1 MDARQ
6 DFYLAA
12 LAQCPGLGSR
22 RLGQLLQTGLDA
34 VSLWQMPAL
43 EMSRLVKM
51 PQGLV
56 STIDAFRRDHPD
68 MPEALADIC
77 EQRGVHLCTMQD
89 EDYPYLLKEIFSPP
103 PVLYC
108 RGTLMSKERRVAI
121 VGSRR
126 LSPYGEALALEFGEQ
141 LAAAGLTVVSGAA
154 RGVDTRS
161 HRGALKTG
169 RTVAVLGFVVV
180 DMLEEYFK
188 DIVDVKFTANL
199 ENELDEIAEG
209 KVHKNQLLRE
219 FYGPFEQT
227 LEKADEAI
235 GHVELPVEV
244 SDVRCEHCGRLMVI
258 KQGRY
263 GKVLACPG
271 FPECR
276 NTKPLLKDTGVKC
289 PKCGGKIVERRTRR
303 GRTFYGCEN
312 YPDCDYTTW
321 DTPQQQKCEKCGAF
335 LLKHHFKN
343 GRGMLYCSNDACETR
358 INHPIN
364 KELEKMRERAEAKR
378 KREEEKMAAEAE
390 KKENP

>member
-108 RGTLMSKERRVAI
+108 RGTLMPKERRVAI

-154 RGVDTRS
+154 RGIDTRS
-161 HRGALKTG
+161 HRGALISEYAPGVQPLPAFFPARNRIISGLSEGTLVVEAAARSGSLITAELALSEG
-169 RTVAVLGFVVV
+169 REVYALPGSVFSKMSEGCHHLIQQGARLVTKPGDILEDMGLVQKVTAKKQKSMTPDERRVYQVLSFDRALSADEILMSLPDGE
-180 DMLEEYFK
+180 MPNLS
-188 DIVDVKFTANL
+188 FTL
-199 ENELDEIAEG
+199 LQMELKGLIIENELHAY
-209 KVHKNQLLRE
+209 R
-219 FYGPFEQT
+219 
-227 LEKADEAI
+227 
-235 GHVELPVEV
+235 
-244 SDVRCEHCGRLMVI
+244 
-258 KQGRY
+258 
-263 GKVLACPG
+263 
-271 FPECR
+271 
-276 NTKPLLKDTGVKC
+276 
-289 PKCGGKIVERRTRR
+289 
-303 GRTFYGCEN
+303 
-312 YPDCDYTTW
+312 
-321 DTPQQQKCEKCGAF
+321 
-335 LLKHHFKN
+335 
-343 GRGMLYCSNDACETR
+343 
-358 INHPIN
+358 
-364 KELEKMRERAEAKR
+364 RAE
-378 KREEEKMAAEAE
+378 RE
-390 KKENP
+390 

>member
-77 EQRGVHLCTMQD
+77 EQRGVHLCTLQD

-108 RGTLMSKERRVAI
+108 RGTLMPKERRVAI

-154 RGVDTRS
+154 RGIDTRS

-169 RTVAVLGFVVV
+169 RTVAVLGCG
-180 DMLEEYFK
+180 
-188 DIVDVKFTANL
+188 IDVAYPA
-199 ENELDEIAEG
+199 ENRRLLAQIAESG
-209 KVHKNQLLRE
+209 AVISEYAPGVQPLPAFFPARNRIISGLSEGTLVVEAAARSGSPLAKGARSMHCRAASSLR
-219 FYGPFEQT
+219 
-227 LEKADEAI
+227 
-235 GHVELPVEV
+235 
-244 SDVRCEHCGRLMVI
+244 
-258 KQGRY
+258 
-263 GKVLACPG
+263 
-271 FPECR
+271 
-276 NTKPLLKDTGVKC
+276 
-289 PKCGGKIVERRTRR
+289 
-303 GRTFYGCEN
+303 
-312 YPDCDYTTW
+312 
-321 DTPQQQKCEKCGAF
+321 
-335 LLKHHFKN
+335 
-343 GRGMLYCSNDACETR
+343 
-358 INHPIN
+358 
-364 KELEKMRERAEAKR
+364 
-378 KREEEKMAAEAE
+378 
-390 KKENP
+390 